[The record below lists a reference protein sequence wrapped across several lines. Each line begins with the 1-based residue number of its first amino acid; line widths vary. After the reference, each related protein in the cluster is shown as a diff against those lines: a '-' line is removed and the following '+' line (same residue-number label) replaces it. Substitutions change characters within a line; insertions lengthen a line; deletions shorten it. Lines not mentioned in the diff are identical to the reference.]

1 MGDSVRIKQPI
12 CYSIFLLKDTTLEDP
27 FRI

>member
-1 MGDSVRIKQPI
+1 MGDSVRIKQ
-12 CYSIFLLKDTTLEDP
+12 SIRYPVFLLKDMTLEDL